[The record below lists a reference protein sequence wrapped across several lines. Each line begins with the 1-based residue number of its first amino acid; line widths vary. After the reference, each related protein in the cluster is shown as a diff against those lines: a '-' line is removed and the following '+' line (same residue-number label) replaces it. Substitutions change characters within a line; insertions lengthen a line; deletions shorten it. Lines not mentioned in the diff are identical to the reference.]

1 MQVDGSLTINNS
13 KLTVAANNGTAL
25 QKLFTADNGNPLT
38 NGFALKF
45 KTLGQGILSA
55 GGAIS
60 AKTSSLQT
68 LLEKNAADQT
78 KVTDRATQVEL
89 QLKRRYS
96 ALDGQMGAL
105 TALGNYV
112 NQQVTLWNKNTA

>member
-1 MQVDGSLTINNS
+1 VDGSLTINNT

-25 QKLFTADNGNPLT
+25 QKLFTADNGNALT

-55 GGAIS
+55 GGAIN

-68 LLEKNAADQT
+68 LLDKNAADQT

-112 NQQVTLWNKNTA
+112 SQQVTLWNKNTA